1 MKHRRIFFDIFTMK
15 RQRLP
20 ELKLFIR
27 FDSVKSTQTMHIS
40 YSCSV
45 LSQNASFQRY
55 FPILRKKINRKIA
68 FRVLHQN
75 PSKHTN
81 FIELSIIRVHC
92 SWIHFHFSCV
102 DTTTFLR
109 HQTHEKKQF
118 WSFVYSQSACFCISF
133 FYLFRIAVDLFIEI
147 TPFYELSIK
156 CRFPFYCLPTVKK
169 E

>member
-1 MKHRRIFFDIFTMK
+1 MK

-133 FYLFRIAVDLFIEI
+133 FLLVSDCSRFIYRNHSILRIIDQMSIPVLLSVDRE
-147 TPFYELSIK
+147 K
-156 CRFPFYCLPTVKK
+156 RVAR
-169 E
+169 

>member
-1 MKHRRIFFDIFTMK
+1 MK

-109 HQTHEKKQF
+109 HQTQKNSFDLLSFRNRLVSALVFFTCFGLQSIYLSKSLHFTNYRSNVDSRSIVCRPWKK
-118 WSFVYSQSACFCISF
+118 SS
-133 FYLFRIAVDLFIEI
+133 
-147 TPFYELSIK
+147 P
-156 CRFPFYCLPTVKK
+156 
-169 E
+169 